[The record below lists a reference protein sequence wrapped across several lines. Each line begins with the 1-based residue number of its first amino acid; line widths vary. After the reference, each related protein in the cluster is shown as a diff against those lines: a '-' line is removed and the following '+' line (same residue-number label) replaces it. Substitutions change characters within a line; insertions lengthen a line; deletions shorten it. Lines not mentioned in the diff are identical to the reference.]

1 MRVAE
6 AEAEV
11 VENGRGKCFFLAA
24 MAGGVFS
31 TKRDDLDFFRVVLGV
46 CNFSALICFTFRAV
60 VGGVVFRTLVLNMD
74 VFYFIWFLK
83 FK

>member
-24 MAGGVFS
+24 MAEGVFS

-46 CNFSALICFTFRAV
+46 FFNPLAPYCNGSL
-60 VGGVVFRTLVLNMD
+60 
-74 VFYFIWFLK
+74 
-83 FK
+83 